1 MADLVLRTDKDG
13 IATLTLNR
21 PDALNA
27 LSPNLFVELRGH
39 VESIAGDPDN
49 VGCVVLRG
57 AGRSFCAG
65 NDLKSIQ
72 DGEEAPYPAYQADTI
87 NMIENLPQPVIAEV
101 RGHCYTGG
109 LELALSGDLLIA
121 SDTAKFADTHGKW
134 GMTPR
139 WGMSQRLPRRIGPL
153 KAKEM
158 SYTARAYSGE
168 EAAAMGL
175 ANHCIADD
183 QLEAFVGAMA
193 ADIVANSWHSAR
205 GNKMLYNK
213 GQDYTFHDGLAF
225 EMAESPGRGPD
236 IEERLK
242 AFSKS

>member
-1 MADLVLRTDKDG
+1 MTELVLREDG
-13 IATLTLNR
+13 DGVSTLTLNR

-27 LSPNLFVELRGH
+27 LNPALFIELRGH
-39 VESIAGDPDN
+39 VESIRDDTDG

-65 NDLKSIQ
+65 NDLKSIREGQ
-72 DGEEAPYPAYQADTI
+72 EPPAPTYQADTI
-87 NMIENLPQPVIAEV
+87 DMLEALPQPVIAEV

-109 LELALSGDLLIA
+109 LELALGCDLLVA

-139 WGMSQRLPRRIGPL
+139 WGMSQRLPRRVGYL

-158 SYTARAYSGE
+158 SYTARVYSGA
-168 EAAAMGL
+168 EAAAFGL
-175 ANHCIADD
+175 ANQCVADY
-183 QLEAFVGAMA
+183 QLEGVVTAMA
-193 ADIVANSWHSAR
+193 ADIVATSWHSLR

-213 GQDYTFHDGLAF
+213 GQDYTFRDGVAF

-242 AFSKS
+242 AF